1 MYTECIIKKFNIFKT
16 FLLKFVTIFMVIR
29 MDNVSKIMDELI
41 EKINKASIEYYVN
54 DNPTITDQEYDDYYN
69 ELLRLEKKYPELKK
83 SNSPTLRV
91 GGKVVDKFEKVTHD
105 TPMLSFDD
113 IFNEDEIVL
122 FDERIRKSCPNASY
136 TLEPKMDGL
145 SGSLLYKNGVLV
157 RAATRG
163 DGLIGENITH
173 NVETIKSVPLKLNKA
188 LDIEVRG
195 EIYMSKASFEKCNK
209 EREKNGENLF
219 ANPRNAAA
227 GSVRQLDSKIAAK
240 RNLDFMA
247 YFLPN
252 PEKYGIKTQ
261 EESLKLLK
269 ELGFKTNYKL
279 NGLAKGVNDII
290 SYIDDLGKKRPDLPF
305 EIDGV
310 VLKVNSLDDEAKLGF
325 TERVPRWGIAY
336 KFPAEEVLT
345 TLKDIKFTVGRTGKI
360 TPNAIFSPVHVA
372 GSIVSKATLHNE
384 DYCLDKDVRVG
395 DVISIRK
402 AGDVIPEVVEVKKE
416 RRTGNEVLFKMIENC
431 PMCSSKLVKEDANYF
446 CKNSLCPARKIE
458 GLIHFA
464 SRDTMNI
471 DGLGERIIEDF
482 YNMGFIKSIS
492 DIYLLSNHKEDLIEL
507 EGFGEKSVNNLLN
520 SIENSK
526 NNSLEKVLF
535 ALGIRHVGKK
545 TAKIIAK
552 KYKTIDNLINAS
564 EEELTSV
571 NDIGE
576 IIAKSIKE
584 YLSDSNNLN
593 LIEDLKKLGLNF
605 EYKNEG
611 EDDKLSGMTFVLTG
625 TLEKYKRDELTK
637 ILENKGAKVTSSVTK
652 KTSAVI
658 VGDKPG
664 SKYDKALKLGITIYN
679 EKDVENIIK

>member
-1 MYTECIIKKFNIFKT
+1 
-16 FLLKFVTIFMVIR
+16 
-29 MDNVSKIMDELI
+29 MDNIKLRMDELI
-41 EKINKASIEYYVN
+41 DIINEASIKYYVD
-54 DNPTITDQEYDDYYN
+54 DNPSITDQEYDDYYN
-69 ELLRLEKKYPELKK
+69 ELLKLEEKYPDLKR
-83 SNSPTLRV
+83 SDSPTLRV
-91 GGKVVDKFEKVTHD
+91 GGKVVDKFEKVTHES
-105 TPMLSFDD
+105 PMLSFDD

-122 FDERIRKSCPNASY
+122 FDERIKKTCPNATY

-145 SGSLLYKNGVLV
+145 SGSLLYEKGVLK

-173 NVETIKSVPLKLNKA
+173 NVETIKSVPLRLNKE

-209 EREKNGENLF
+209 EKEKRGENLF

-247 YFLPN
+247 YFIPN
-252 PEKYGIKTQ
+252 PDKYGIKTQ
-261 EESLKLLK
+261 GESLEFLK

-279 NGLAKGVNDII
+279 NGLAKNINDII
-290 SYIDDLGKKRPDLPF
+290 NYIDDLGSKRSNLPF

-310 VLKVNSLDDEAKLGF
+310 VLKVNSLEDEAKLGF

-345 TLKDIKFTVGRTGKI
+345 TLKEIKFTVGRTGKI
-360 TPNAIFSPVHVA
+360 TPNALFSPVHVA
-372 GSIVSKATLHNE
+372 GSVISKATLHNE

-416 RRTGNEVLFKMIENC
+416 RRTGKEVPFKMIENC
-431 PMCSSKLVKEDANYF
+431 PMCASKLVKEDANYF
-446 CKNSLCPARKIE
+446 CKNDLCPARKME

-464 SRDTMNI
+464 SRNTMNI

-507 EGFGEKSVNNLLN
+507 EGFGEKSVNNLLE

-526 NNSLEKVLF
+526 NNSLEKILF

-545 TAKIIAK
+545 TAKILAK
-552 KYKTIDNLINAS
+552 RYKNIDNIINVNID
-564 EEELTSV
+564 ELTNV

-576 IIAKSIKE
+576 IIAKSVRT
-584 YLSDSNNLN
+584 YFDDPLNLK

-605 EYKNEG
+605 EYK
-611 EDDKLSGMTFVLTG
+611 DDSSDDTLSGMTFVLTG
-625 TLEKYKRDELTK
+625 TLEKYKREELTK
-637 ILENKGAKVTSSVTK
+637 ILEDKGAKVTSSVTK
-652 KTSAVI
+652 KTTGVI

-664 SKYDKALKLGITIYN
+664 SKYDKALKLGVKIYN
-679 EKDVENIIK
+679 EEDVLNIIK

>member
-1 MYTECIIKKFNIFKT
+1 
-16 FLLKFVTIFMVIR
+16 
-29 MDNVSKIMDELI
+29 MDNIKLRMDELI
-41 EKINKASIEYYVN
+41 DIINEASIKYYVD
-54 DNPTITDQEYDDYYN
+54 DNPSITDQEYDDYYN
-69 ELLRLEKKYPELKK
+69 ELLKLEEKYPDLKR
-83 SNSPTLRV
+83 SDSPTLRV
-91 GGKVVDKFEKVTHD
+91 GGKVVDKFEKVTHES
-105 TPMLSFDD
+105 PMLSFDD

-122 FDERIRKSCPNASY
+122 FDERIKKTCPNATY

-145 SGSLLYKNGVLV
+145 SGSLLYEKGVLK

-173 NVETIKSVPLKLNKA
+173 NVETIKSVPLRLNKE

-209 EREKNGENLF
+209 EKEKRGENLF

-247 YFLPN
+247 YFIPN
-252 PEKYGIKTQ
+252 PDKYGIKTQ
-261 EESLKLLK
+261 GESLAFLK
-269 ELGFKTNYKL
+269 ELGFKTNYNL
-279 NGLAKGVNDII
+279 NGLAKNINDII
-290 SYIDDLGKKRPDLPF
+290 NYIDDLGSKRPNLPF

-310 VLKVNSLDDEAKLGF
+310 VLKVNSLEDEAKLGF

-345 TLKDIKFTVGRTGKI
+345 TLKEIKFTVGRTGKI
-360 TPNAIFSPVHVA
+360 TPNALFSPVHVA
-372 GSIVSKATLHNE
+372 GSVISKATLHNE

-416 RRTGNEVLFKMIENC
+416 RRTGKEVPFKMIENC
-431 PMCSSKLVKEDANYF
+431 PMCASKLVKEDANYF
-446 CKNSLCPARKIE
+446 CKNDLCPARKME

-464 SRDTMNI
+464 SRNTMNI

-507 EGFGEKSVNNLLN
+507 EGFGEKSVNNLLE

-545 TAKIIAK
+545 TAKILAK
-552 KYKTIDNLINAS
+552 RYKSIDNIINANID
-564 EEELTSV
+564 ELTNV

-576 IIAKSIKE
+576 IIAKSVRT
-584 YLSDSNNLN
+584 YFDDPLNLK

-605 EYKNEG
+605 EYKNDSS
-611 EDDKLSGMTFVLTG
+611 DDTLSGMTFVLTG
-625 TLEKYKRDELTK
+625 TLEKYKREELTK
-637 ILENKGAKVTSSVTK
+637 ILEDKGAKVTSSVTK
-652 KTSAVI
+652 KTTGVI

-664 SKYDKALKLGITIYN
+664 SKYDKALKLGVKIYK
-679 EKDVENIIK
+679 EEDVLNIIK